1 MPASTPSSIPLKYL
15 TLTSPAKLN
24 LFLHI
29 NGRLDNGYHELQSL
43 FHFLDKGDELTFELT
58 YDGKVTLDCNLPE
71 LITEQNL
78 IIKAVNALKPLLAE
92 KNKHYGVNINLH
104 KVLPMGGG
112 VGGGSSNAAT
122 TLLALNQLWQLHLSQ
137 EKLESIGKNLGAD
150 VPIFIRGKSSI
161 AEGIGEKLFD
171 YPIAEKWYLV
181 LTPNVHV
188 NTALLFNS
196 DELPRD
202 TKKTPL
208 EQLSYTGLTPDHKN
222 DFETLVYKN
231 YPAVAKALDWLLEYA
246 PARLTGTGACVFSVF
261 ESKQEAETIFTM
273 LPTTMSGFIAK
284 GCNISITHQQLR
296 EQLN

>member
-1 MPASTPSSIPLKYL
+1 MPTKQPITSL

-58 YDGKVTLDCNLPE
+58 DDGKVSLDCNLPE

-78 IIKAVNALKPLLAE
+78 IIKAIDALKPLLTE
-92 KNKHYGVNINLH
+92 KNKHFGVNINLH

-122 TLLALNQLWQLHLSQ
+122 TLLALNQLWQLHLSP
-137 EKLESIGKNLGAD
+137 ETLERIGKNLGAD

-196 DELPRD
+196 DKLPRD
-202 TKKTPL
+202 TKKIPL
-208 EQLSYTGLTPDHKN
+208 EQLNYTGLTPDHKN

-231 YPAVAKALDWLLEYA
+231 YPAVAKAIDWLLEYA

-261 ESKQEAETIFTM
+261 ENKQEAETIFTM
-273 LPTTMSGFIAK
+273 LPATMSGFIAK

>member
-1 MPASTPSSIPLKYL
+1 MTVIMPSSMPLKSL

-43 FHFLDKGDELTFELT
+43 FHFLDKGDELTFQLT
-58 YDGKVTLDCNLPE
+58 DNGKVTLDCNLPE
-71 LITEQNL
+71 LISEQNL
-78 IIKAVNALKPLLAE
+78 IIKAVNALTPFLTE
-92 KNKHYGVNINLH
+92 EHKHYGVSINLQ

-122 TLLALNQLWQLHLSQ
+122 TLLALNQLWQLHLPA
-137 EKLESIGKNLGAD
+137 ETLESIGKDLGAD

-171 YPIAEKWYLV
+171 YPIEEKWYLV
-181 LTPNVHV
+181 LTPNAHV

-196 DELPRD
+196 DELPRNT
-202 TKKTPL
+202 TKID
-208 EQLSYTGLTPDHKN
+208 LSELNYTGLSPNHKN

-261 ESKQEAETIFTM
+261 ENQQEAETIFTM
-273 LPTTMSGFIAK
+273 LPADLSGFIAK